1 MNFLFFLV
9 PGCLH
14 CKHYKSFLNSRRY
27 DDLAKCTK
35 WNTTLYAE
43 QMRSDEAKCGI
54 GGVWYEPL
62 EKN

>member
-9 PGCLH
+9 PACLH
-14 CKHYKSFLNSRRY
+14 CKHYQSYLHPRKY

-43 QMRSDEAKCGI
+43 AARSKESQCGI
-54 GGVWYEPL
+54 GGVWYEPR